1 MKYDREKLYNEV
13 WAEPVSTVSKRYGIS
28 NAALAKACRQRGIPL
43 PPRGYWAKA
52 KAGKPVMERPELPP
66 EPRKEKEPEKK
77 EIQRDRPKRKTIQRN
92 SKASDCRKDCQAFY
106 HNYMISL
113 DDLLYHFDF
122 LIEKTD
128 EQFSDHSK
136 YYRKRRKQFLKQC
149 RNQVTCMHLP
159 LLTNEWT
166 YYNCSESVFGFE
178 VTLSKLSELE
188 YEGLDIVYTT
198 EDQIGTLIEF
208 DYPLVTLEEFA
219 AVHEVTL
226 EAVDEWLHMGRLYGA
241 VYEEGIWMIP
251 ELQQKP
257 DEERSTMCIE
267 LLDSGRL
274 EMEEY
279 PLLKCCQE
287 IRLFPQDNGEVELIY
302 VNQDQ
307 NFKEGI
313 MISKKECGELLYGL
327 QKQGVSLDDRGA
339 YLVPIFERPE
349 QFMEDVCRKWSSI
362 VRRDE

>member
-1 MKYDREKLYNEV
+1 M
-13 WAEPVSTVSKRYGIS
+13 
-28 NAALAKACRQRGIPL
+28 
-43 PPRGYWAKA
+43 
-52 KAGKPVMERPELPP
+52 
-66 EPRKEKEPEKK
+66 
-77 EIQRDRPKRKTIQRN
+77 
-92 SKASDCRKDCQAFY
+92 
-106 HNYMISL
+106 
-113 DDLLYHFDF
+113 
-122 LIEKTD
+122 
-128 EQFSDHSK
+128 
-136 YYRKRRKQFLKQC
+136 
-149 RNQVTCMHLP
+149 
-159 LLTNEWT
+159 
-166 YYNCSESVFGFE
+166 
-178 VTLSKLSELE
+178 
-188 YEGLDIVYTT
+188 DIVCTT
-198 EDQIGTLIEF
+198 EDKIGTLIEF

-251 ELQQKP
+251 ELHQKP

-267 LLDSGRL
+267 LQDSGRL

-327 QKQGVSLDDRGA
+327 QKQGISLDDRGA